1 MGNFFQVFIEHRVW
15 LLSGLLLGLL
25 LVLIWAVRRRRSKIG
40 LEELLE
46 DIGMDRVSDV
56 LVSDGMGG
64 EISIEHLVL
73 TGKGLVILD
82 VKTITGSVFASD
94 QIDEWTV
101 MTPTGRIS
109 IQNPQR
115 ALHDRISA
123 LRLLV
128 RNVPVFG
135 HVLFVEGADFSKGR
149 PKDIILA
156 DELLGR
162 YRKPEKTDL
171 ESIMSAF
178 LPHWETVCAACK
190 PAPTIGP

>member
-1 MGNFFQVFIEHRVW
+1 MGSFFQVFIEHRVW
-15 LLSGLLLGLL
+15 LLSGLLLGVL
-25 LVLIWAVRRRRSKIG
+25 LVSIWAIRRRRSKIG

-46 DIGMDRVSDV
+46 AIGMDRVSDV

-73 TGKGLVILD
+73 TAKGLVILD
-82 VKTITGSVFASD
+82 VKTITGTVFASD

-101 MTPTGRIS
+101 LTSTDRIS

-115 ALHDRISA
+115 TLHDRITA

-128 RNVPVFG
+128 RNVPVSG
-135 HVLFVEGADFSKGR
+135 HVLFAEGADFSKGR
-149 PKDIILA
+149 PKDVILP
-156 DELLGR
+156 DELLVR
-162 YRKPEKTDL
+162 YRKPVKIDL
-171 ESIMSAF
+171 ESIMGAF

-190 PAPTIGP
+190 PARTIGP

>member
-162 YRKPEKTDL
+162 YRKPEKADL
-171 ESIMSAF
+171 ESIMGAF
-178 LPHWETVCAACK
+178 LPHWEAVCAACK
-190 PAPTIGP
+190 PAATIGP

>member
-1 MGNFFQVFIEHRVW
+1 MGSFFQVFIEHRVW

-25 LVLIWAVRRRRSKIG
+25 LVSIWAIRRRRSKIG

-46 DIGMDRVSDV
+46 AIGMDRVSDV

-73 TGKGLVILD
+73 TAKGLVILD
-82 VKTITGSVFASD
+82 VKTITGTVFASD

-101 MTPTGRIS
+101 LTSTDRIS

-115 ALHDRISA
+115 ALNDRITA

-128 RNVPVFG
+128 RNVPVSG

-149 PKDIILA
+149 PKDVLLS
-156 DELLGR
+156 DELLVR

>member
-1 MGNFFQVFIEHRVW
+1 MDNFFQVFIEYRVW

-46 DIGMDRVSDV
+46 AIGMDQVSDV

-73 TGKGLVILD
+73 TGKGLVVLD
-82 VKTITGSVFASD
+82 VKTITGTAFASD
-94 QIDEWTV
+94 QMDQWTV
-101 MTPTGRIS
+101 MTSTDRIS

-128 RNVPVFG
+128 RNVPVSG

-149 PKDIILA
+149 PKDVILA
-156 DELLGR
+156 DELLAR
-162 YRKPEKTDL
+162 YRKPQKDDL
-171 ESIMSAF
+171 ESIVGAF
-178 LPHWETVCAACK
+178 FPHWERVCEACK
-190 PAPTIGP
+190 PVSGIGS